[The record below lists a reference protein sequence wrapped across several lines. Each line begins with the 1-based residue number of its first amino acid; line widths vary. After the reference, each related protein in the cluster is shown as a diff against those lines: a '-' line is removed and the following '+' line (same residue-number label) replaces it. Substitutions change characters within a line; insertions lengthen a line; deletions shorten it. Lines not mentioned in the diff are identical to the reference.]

1 MKIFTL
7 KATIMN
13 MLDEKIKR
21 VLESGTKIEKIE
33 TLESLENTNDPE
45 IISKV
50 ISKLDDADI
59 EVRGEAFSS
68 LILNENDI
76 SNILVQNLKSE
87 NKNIRGFSTLV
98 LANRRNSDS
107 ISVITNLT
115 KDQSGMVRECALGA
129 LGYLKAK
136 QSRKEIHDCFFDSNI
151 EVKKSALKASIDI
164 GDKISNEEFIQLS
177 KEKDPEIEK
186 LLVQTKI
193 NS

>member
-1 MKIFTL
+1 
-7 KATIMN
+7 
-13 MLDEKIKR
+13 MLDEKINKI
-21 VLESGTKIEKIE
+21 LESGNKVEKIE

-45 IISKV
+45 IISKI
-50 ISKLDDADI
+50 ISKLDDSDI

-68 LILNENDI
+68 LVLNENDI
-76 SNILVQNLKSE
+76 SNMLIQNLKSE
-87 NKNIRGFSTLV
+87 SKNIRGFSTLV

-115 KDQSGMVRECALGA
+115 KDQSGMVRACALGS

-136 QSRKEIHDCFFDSNI
+136 QSRKEIHDCFFDSNV
-151 EVKKSALKASIDI
+151 EVKKSALKAAIDI
-164 GDKISNEEFIQLS
+164 EDIISSEETIQLS

-186 LLVQTKI
+186 LLLQAKI

>member
-1 MKIFTL
+1 
-7 KATIMN
+7 
-13 MLDEKIKR
+13 MLDEKINR
-21 VLESGTKIEKIE
+21 ILESGNKVEKIE

-45 IISKV
+45 IISKI
-50 ISKLDDADI
+50 ISKLDDSDI

-68 LILNENDI
+68 LVLNENDI
-76 SNILVQNLKSE
+76 SNMLIQNLKSE
-87 NKNIRGFSTLV
+87 SKNIRGFSTLV

-115 KDQSGMVRECALGA
+115 KDQSGMVRACALGS

-136 QSRKEIHDCFFDSNI
+136 QSRNEIHDCFFDSNV
-151 EVKKSALKASIDI
+151 EVKKSALKAAIDI
-164 GDKISNEEFIQLS
+164 GDKISSEEIIQLS

-186 LLVQTKI
+186 LLLQAKV

>member
-1 MKIFTL
+1 
-7 KATIMN
+7 

-21 VLESGTKIEKIE
+21 VLESGTKEEKIE

-45 IISKV
+45 IINKI
-50 ISKLDDADI
+50 ISKLDDSDI

-68 LILNENDI
+68 LVLNENDI
-76 SNILVQNLKSE
+76 SKMLVQNLKSKS
-87 NKNIRGFSTLV
+87 KNIRGFSTLV

-115 KDQSGMVRECALGA
+115 KDQSGMVRACALGA

-136 QSRKEIHDCFFDSNI
+136 QSCKEIHDCLFDSNI
-151 EVKKSALKASIDI
+151 EVEKSALKATIDI
-164 GDKISNEEFIQLS
+164 GDKISSEEIIHLS

-186 LLVQTKI
+186 LLLQAKI